1 MLTFQNKTCRRGKL
15 PRITIKWR
23 IFLAKTAKL
32 PCFTFGM
39 EFAIFA
45 LEKCILRK
53 ICKTEVP
60 RAIFRRTI
68 KQERIEMAE
77 DLNQQ
82 EPTAEEKAKFE
93 NDVLKAAE
101 DAMKMD
107 GSTGS
112 PSENKADAQ
121 AEEKVAEPSDAPAE
135 NAADAAEQ
143 PADAAAEQPAE
154 DPTAALKAAL
164 ADANDR
170 NLRLMAEFDNYR
182 RRTAKEQ
189 LELIETANGKLLEKL
204 SEVQDNFERAFA
216 SENKAQDLEAFE
228 KGMQMIY
235 NQFAKIL
242 TDAGLEQID
251 PTGAEFDPNMH
262 EALMQQPSETVPE
275 GHVVTVFQKGY
286 KLKNKILKTAK
297 VIVSSG
303 K

>member
-1 MLTFQNKTCRRGKL
+1 
-15 PRITIKWR
+15 
-23 IFLAKTAKL
+23 
-32 PCFTFGM
+32 
-39 EFAIFA
+39 
-45 LEKCILRK
+45 
-53 ICKTEVP
+53 
-60 RAIFRRTI
+60 
-68 KQERIEMAE
+68 MAE

-93 NDVLKAAE
+93 ADVLKAAE
-101 DAMKMD
+101 DAMKLD
-107 GSTGS
+107 ERRETRDE
-112 PSENKADAQ
+112 SEKN
-121 AEEKVAEPSDAPAE
+121 AEPAE
-135 NAADAAEQ
+135 NADSPAENNAAAEQ
-143 PADAAAEQPAE
+143 PADPAAE

>member
-1 MLTFQNKTCRRGKL
+1 
-15 PRITIKWR
+15 
-23 IFLAKTAKL
+23 
-32 PCFTFGM
+32 
-39 EFAIFA
+39 
-45 LEKCILRK
+45 
-53 ICKTEVP
+53 
-60 RAIFRRTI
+60 
-68 KQERIEMAE
+68 MAE

-93 NDVLKAAE
+93 ADVLKAAE
-101 DAMKMD
+101 DAMKM
-107 GSTGS
+107 
-112 PSENKADAQ
+112 EAEANKADAAQ
-121 AEEKVAEPSDAPAE
+121 STDA
-135 NAADAAEQ
+135 
-143 PADAAAEQPAE
+143 PADAADEQPAE
-154 DPTAALKAAL
+154 TAEKPAEPADAAPSAEEVLKQQL

>member
-1 MLTFQNKTCRRGKL
+1 
-15 PRITIKWR
+15 
-23 IFLAKTAKL
+23 
-32 PCFTFGM
+32 
-39 EFAIFA
+39 
-45 LEKCILRK
+45 
-53 ICKTEVP
+53 
-60 RAIFRRTI
+60 
-68 KQERIEMAE
+68 MAE
-77 DLNQQ
+77 DLNEQ

-101 DAMKMD
+101 DAMKM
-107 GSTGS
+107 
-112 PSENKADAQ
+112 EAEANKADEAQ
-121 AEEKVAEPSDAPAE
+121 AEAAADKPAE
-135 NAADAAEQ
+135 ASEQAADQAPEST
-143 PADAAAEQPAE
+143 ESAE
-154 DPTAALKAAL
+154 DVLKAEL
-164 ADANDR
+164 AAANDR

-216 SENKAQDLEAFE
+216 SENKAKDLEAFE

-275 GHVVTVFQKGY
+275 GHVATVFQKGY
-286 KLKNKILKTAK
+286 NLKNNILKTAK

>member
-1 MLTFQNKTCRRGKL
+1 
-15 PRITIKWR
+15 
-23 IFLAKTAKL
+23 
-32 PCFTFGM
+32 
-39 EFAIFA
+39 
-45 LEKCILRK
+45 
-53 ICKTEVP
+53 
-60 RAIFRRTI
+60 
-68 KQERIEMAE
+68 MAE

-93 NDVLKAAE
+93 QDVLKAAE
-101 DAMKMD
+101 DAMKLD
-107 GSTGS
+107 ERRETRDE
-112 PSENKADAQ
+112 SEKN
-121 AEEKVAEPSDAPAE
+121 AEPAE
-135 NAADAAEQ
+135 NADSPAENNAAAEQ
-143 PADAAAEQPAE
+143 PADPAAE

>member
-1 MLTFQNKTCRRGKL
+1 
-15 PRITIKWR
+15 
-23 IFLAKTAKL
+23 
-32 PCFTFGM
+32 
-39 EFAIFA
+39 
-45 LEKCILRK
+45 
-53 ICKTEVP
+53 
-60 RAIFRRTI
+60 
-68 KQERIEMAE
+68 MAE

-101 DAMKMD
+101 DAMKLD
-107 GSTGS
+107 ESRKTKDESVSDSECHPEEQCDEGSS
-112 PSENKADAQ
+112 PDA
-121 AEEKVAEPSDAPAE
+121 
-135 NAADAAEQ
+135 AAEQ

>member
-1 MLTFQNKTCRRGKL
+1 
-15 PRITIKWR
+15 
-23 IFLAKTAKL
+23 
-32 PCFTFGM
+32 
-39 EFAIFA
+39 
-45 LEKCILRK
+45 
-53 ICKTEVP
+53 
-60 RAIFRRTI
+60 
-68 KQERIEMAE
+68 MAE

-101 DAMKMD
+101 EAMKM
-107 GSTGS
+107 
-112 PSENKADAQ
+112 EAEANKAGASDQGAGDAS
-121 AEEKVAEPSDAPAE
+121 AEQPAE
-135 NAADAAEQ
+135 NADSPAENNAAAEQ
-143 PADAAAEQPAE
+143 PAEPAAEQPAE

>member
-1 MLTFQNKTCRRGKL
+1 
-15 PRITIKWR
+15 
-23 IFLAKTAKL
+23 
-32 PCFTFGM
+32 
-39 EFAIFA
+39 
-45 LEKCILRK
+45 
-53 ICKTEVP
+53 
-60 RAIFRRTI
+60 
-68 KQERIEMAE
+68 MAE

-93 NDVLKAAE
+93 QDVMKAAE
-101 DAMKMD
+101 EAMKM
-107 GSTGS
+107 
-112 PSENKADAQ
+112 EAEANKADTQ
-121 AEEKVAEPSDAPAE
+121 AD
-135 NAADAAEQ
+135 AADAAAEQ

-154 DPTAALKAAL
+154 QESTESAEDILKAEL
-164 ADANDR
+164 AAANDR
-170 NLRLMAEFDNYR
+170 NLRLMAEFDNFR
-182 RRTAKEQ
+182 RRSAKEQ

-216 SENKAQDLEAFE
+216 TENKAKDLEAFE

-251 PTGAEFDPNMH
+251 PTGAEFDPNCH

>member
-1 MLTFQNKTCRRGKL
+1 M
-15 PRITIKWR
+15 PS
-23 IFLAKTAKL
+23 
-32 PCFTFGM
+32 
-39 EFAIFA
+39 
-45 LEKCILRK
+45 ILSGNQIRQFK
-53 ICKTEVP
+53 
-60 RAIFRRTI
+60 
-68 KQERIEMAE
+68 MAE
-77 DLNQQ
+77 DKNEQ

-93 NDVLKAAE
+93 QDVLKAAE
-101 DAMKMD
+101 DAMKLD
-107 GSTGS
+107 ERRETRDESD
-112 PSENKADAQ
+112 SEKN
-121 AEEKVAEPSDAPAE
+121 SAE
-135 NAADAAEQ
+135 NSSEEAAADQ
-143 PADAAAEQPAE
+143 PADQAPESTESADASTSSATEV
-154 DPTAALKAAL
+154 LKAEL
-164 ADANDR
+164 AAANDR
-170 NLRLMAEFDNYR
+170 NLRLMAEFDNFR
-182 RRTAKEQ
+182 RRSAKEQ

-216 SENKAQDLEAFE
+216 SENKAKDLEAFE

-251 PTGAEFDPNMH
+251 PTGAEFDPNCH

>member
-1 MLTFQNKTCRRGKL
+1 
-15 PRITIKWR
+15 
-23 IFLAKTAKL
+23 
-32 PCFTFGM
+32 
-39 EFAIFA
+39 
-45 LEKCILRK
+45 
-53 ICKTEVP
+53 
-60 RAIFRRTI
+60 
-68 KQERIEMAE
+68 MAE

-93 NDVLKAAE
+93 ADVLKAAE
-101 DAMKMD
+101 DAMKLD
-107 GSTGS
+107 ENLETKDESGS
-112 PSENKADAQ
+112 D
-121 AEEKVAEPSDAPAE
+121 EKSSDSSADAPA
-135 NAADAAEQ
+135 DTSAEQ
-143 PADAAAEQPAE
+143 LAESAAE
-154 DPTAALKAAL
+154 DPTAALKTAL

-170 NLRLMAEFDNYR
+170 NLRLMAEFDNFR
-182 RRTAKEQ
+182 RRSAKEQ
-189 LELIETANGKLLEKL
+189 LDIIETANGKLLEKL

-216 SENKAQDLEAFE
+216 SENKAKDLEAFE

-242 TDAGLEQID
+242 SDAGLEQID

-262 EALMQQPSETVPE
+262 EALMQQPSETIPE

>member
-1 MLTFQNKTCRRGKL
+1 
-15 PRITIKWR
+15 
-23 IFLAKTAKL
+23 
-32 PCFTFGM
+32 
-39 EFAIFA
+39 
-45 LEKCILRK
+45 
-53 ICKTEVP
+53 
-60 RAIFRRTI
+60 
-68 KQERIEMAE
+68 MAE
-77 DLNQQ
+77 EQ
-82 EPTAEEKAKFE
+82 EKNPQESQANEDILKQAEEIAGVKPEEAPAKETTSEEAPKAEAAEEKAEEAKPLDPK
-93 NDVLKAAE
+93 DVEIQKL
-101 DAMKMD
+101 
-107 GSTGS
+107 
-112 PSENKADAQ
+112 Q
-121 AEEKVAEPSDAPAE
+121 AE
-135 NAADAAEQ
+135 NAALKEQAGAAT
-143 PADAAAEQPAE
+143 D
-154 DPTAALKAAL
+154 KFV
-164 ADANDR
+164 
-170 NLRLMAEFDNYR
+170 RLMAEFDNFR

>member
-1 MLTFQNKTCRRGKL
+1 
-15 PRITIKWR
+15 
-23 IFLAKTAKL
+23 
-32 PCFTFGM
+32 
-39 EFAIFA
+39 
-45 LEKCILRK
+45 
-53 ICKTEVP
+53 
-60 RAIFRRTI
+60 
-68 KQERIEMAE
+68 MAE
-77 DLNQQ
+77 DLNEQ

-93 NDVLKAAE
+93 QDVLKAAE
-101 DAMKMD
+101 DAMKLD
-107 GSTGS
+107 ERRETRDESISSSECHPEEQSDEGSS
-112 PSENKADAQ
+112 P
-121 AEEKVAEPSDAPAE
+121 DAPA
-135 NAADAAEQ
+135 DASAEQ
-143 PADAAAEQPAE
+143 PADAASEQPADASASSATE
-154 DPTAALKAAL
+154 TAALKAAL

-297 VIVSSG
+297 VVVSSG

>member
-1 MLTFQNKTCRRGKL
+1 
-15 PRITIKWR
+15 
-23 IFLAKTAKL
+23 
-32 PCFTFGM
+32 
-39 EFAIFA
+39 
-45 LEKCILRK
+45 
-53 ICKTEVP
+53 
-60 RAIFRRTI
+60 
-68 KQERIEMAE
+68 MAE

-93 NDVLKAAE
+93 ADVLKAAE
-101 DAMKMD
+101 EAMKM
-107 GSTGS
+107 
-112 PSENKADAQ
+112 EAEANKAGASDQGAGDAQ
-121 AEEKVAEPSDAPAE
+121 EQPAENADSPAE
-135 NAADAAEQ
+135 NAAD
-143 PADAAAEQPAE
+143 AAEQPAE

>member
-1 MLTFQNKTCRRGKL
+1 
-15 PRITIKWR
+15 
-23 IFLAKTAKL
+23 
-32 PCFTFGM
+32 
-39 EFAIFA
+39 
-45 LEKCILRK
+45 
-53 ICKTEVP
+53 
-60 RAIFRRTI
+60 
-68 KQERIEMAE
+68 MAE

-101 DAMKMD
+101 DAMKLD
-107 GSTGS
+107 ERRETSDES
-112 PSENKADAQ
+112 DSEKN
-121 AEEKVAEPSDAPAE
+121 SAE
-135 NAADAAEQ
+135 NSSEEAAADQ
-143 PADAAAEQPAE
+143 PADQAPESTESAE
-154 DPTAALKAAL
+154 DVLKAEL
-164 ADANDR
+164 AAANDR

>member
-1 MLTFQNKTCRRGKL
+1 
-15 PRITIKWR
+15 
-23 IFLAKTAKL
+23 
-32 PCFTFGM
+32 
-39 EFAIFA
+39 
-45 LEKCILRK
+45 
-53 ICKTEVP
+53 
-60 RAIFRRTI
+60 
-68 KQERIEMAE
+68 MAE
-77 DLNQQ
+77 DLNQ

-93 NDVLKAAE
+93 QDVLKAAE
-101 DAMKMD
+101 EAMKMD
-107 GSTGS
+107 A
-112 PSENKADAQ
+112 EANKADAAERHCEEQ
-121 AEEKVAEPSDAPAE
+121 GDEAIQKEASTESAEKPAEPAAEAAPSAEEV
-135 NAADAAEQ
+135 
-143 PADAAAEQPAE
+143 
-154 DPTAALKAAL
+154 LKQQL

-170 NLRLMAEFDNYR
+170 NLRLMAEFDNFR
-182 RRTAKEQ
+182 RRSAKEQ

-216 SENKAQDLEAFE
+216 SENKAKDLEAFE

-251 PTGAEFDPNMH
+251 PTGAEFDPNCH
-262 EALMQQPSETVPE
+262 EALMQQPSETIPE

>member
-1 MLTFQNKTCRRGKL
+1 
-15 PRITIKWR
+15 
-23 IFLAKTAKL
+23 
-32 PCFTFGM
+32 
-39 EFAIFA
+39 
-45 LEKCILRK
+45 
-53 ICKTEVP
+53 
-60 RAIFRRTI
+60 
-68 KQERIEMAE
+68 MAE
-77 DLNQQ
+77 DLNEQ

-101 DAMKMD
+101 DAMKM
-107 GSTGS
+107 
-112 PSENKADAQ
+112 E
-121 AEEKVAEPSDAPAE
+121 AEAN
-135 NAADAAEQ
+135 NAADQAAGEAQDEAAADKPAEATDTSAAEQ
-143 PADAAAEQPAE
+143 PADAAVEQPAE

>member
-1 MLTFQNKTCRRGKL
+1 
-15 PRITIKWR
+15 
-23 IFLAKTAKL
+23 
-32 PCFTFGM
+32 
-39 EFAIFA
+39 
-45 LEKCILRK
+45 
-53 ICKTEVP
+53 
-60 RAIFRRTI
+60 
-68 KQERIEMAE
+68 MAE

-101 DAMKMD
+101 EAMKM
-107 GSTGS
+107 
-112 PSENKADAQ
+112 EAEANKAADQAAGEAQ
-121 AEEKVAEPSDAPAE
+121 DEATADKPAE
-135 NAADAAEQ
+135 ASAEQ
-143 PADAAAEQPAE
+143 PADAAAP
-154 DPTAALKAAL
+154 DPTEVLKQQL
-164 ADANDR
+164 AEANDR

>member
-1 MLTFQNKTCRRGKL
+1 
-15 PRITIKWR
+15 
-23 IFLAKTAKL
+23 
-32 PCFTFGM
+32 
-39 EFAIFA
+39 
-45 LEKCILRK
+45 
-53 ICKTEVP
+53 
-60 RAIFRRTI
+60 
-68 KQERIEMAE
+68 MAE

-112 PSENKADAQ
+112 PTENKAGAQ

-143 PADAAAEQPAE
+143 PAEPAADASTSSATE
-154 DPTAALKAAL
+154 TAALKAAL

>member
-1 MLTFQNKTCRRGKL
+1 
-15 PRITIKWR
+15 
-23 IFLAKTAKL
+23 
-32 PCFTFGM
+32 
-39 EFAIFA
+39 
-45 LEKCILRK
+45 
-53 ICKTEVP
+53 
-60 RAIFRRTI
+60 
-68 KQERIEMAE
+68 MAE
-77 DLNQQ
+77 DLNEQ

-93 NDVLKAAE
+93 QDVLKAAE
-101 DAMKMD
+101 DAMKLD
-107 GSTGS
+107 ESVSGSECHPEEQSDEGS
-112 PSENKADAQ
+112 SP
-121 AEEKVAEPSDAPAE
+121 DAPA
-135 NAADAAEQ
+135 DASAEQ
-143 PADAAAEQPAE
+143 PADAASEQPAE
-154 DPTAALKAAL
+154 AAAEVDPTEALKQQL

-189 LELIETANGKLLEKL
+189 LELIETAHGKLLEKL

>member
-1 MLTFQNKTCRRGKL
+1 
-15 PRITIKWR
+15 
-23 IFLAKTAKL
+23 
-32 PCFTFGM
+32 
-39 EFAIFA
+39 
-45 LEKCILRK
+45 
-53 ICKTEVP
+53 
-60 RAIFRRTI
+60 
-68 KQERIEMAE
+68 MAE

-93 NDVLKAAE
+93 QDVMKAAE
-101 DAMKMD
+101 EAMKM
-107 GSTGS
+107 
-112 PSENKADAQ
+112 EAEANKADAAGADAQ
-121 AEEKVAEPSDAPAE
+121 AD
-135 NAADAAEQ
+135 AADAAAEQ
-143 PADAAAEQPAE
+143 PADAAAEKPAE
-154 DPTAALKAAL
+154 QESTESAEDVLKAEL
-164 ADANDR
+164 AAANDR
-170 NLRLMAEFDNYR
+170 NLRLMAEFDNFR
-182 RRTAKEQ
+182 RRSAKEQ

-216 SENKAQDLEAFE
+216 SENKAKDLEAFE

-251 PTGAEFDPNMH
+251 PTGAEFDPNCH
-262 EALMQQPSETVPE
+262 EALMQQPSETIPE

>member
-1 MLTFQNKTCRRGKL
+1 
-15 PRITIKWR
+15 
-23 IFLAKTAKL
+23 
-32 PCFTFGM
+32 
-39 EFAIFA
+39 
-45 LEKCILRK
+45 
-53 ICKTEVP
+53 
-60 RAIFRRTI
+60 
-68 KQERIEMAE
+68 MAE

-93 NDVLKAAE
+93 ADVLKAAE
-101 DAMKMD
+101 DAMKLD
-107 GSTGS
+107 ENLETEDESGS
-112 PSENKADAQ
+112 D
-121 AEEKVAEPSDAPAE
+121 EKSSDNSADAPADASAE
-135 NAADAAEQ
+135 QPTESAADASASSATE
-143 PADAAAEQPAE
+143 
-154 DPTAALKAAL
+154 TAALKAAL

-170 NLRLMAEFDNYR
+170 NLRLMAEFDNFR
-182 RRTAKEQ
+182 RRSAKEQ
-189 LELIETANGKLLEKL
+189 LDIIETANGKLLEKL

-216 SENKAQDLEAFE
+216 SENKAKDLEAFE

-242 TDAGLEQID
+242 SDAGLEQID

-262 EALMQQPSETVPE
+262 EALMQQPSETIPE

>member
-1 MLTFQNKTCRRGKL
+1 
-15 PRITIKWR
+15 
-23 IFLAKTAKL
+23 
-32 PCFTFGM
+32 
-39 EFAIFA
+39 
-45 LEKCILRK
+45 
-53 ICKTEVP
+53 
-60 RAIFRRTI
+60 
-68 KQERIEMAE
+68 MAE
-77 DLNQQ
+77 DLNQ

-93 NDVLKAAE
+93 QDVLKAAE
-101 DAMKMD
+101 EAMKM
-107 GSTGS
+107 
-112 PSENKADAQ
+112 EAEANKADAAQ
-121 AEEKVAEPSDAPAE
+121 ADANATDSECHPEQSASDAE
-135 NAADAAEQ
+135 KSSAEQ
-143 PADAAAEQPAE
+143 ATESAE
-154 DPTAALKAAL
+154 DVLKAEL
-164 ADANDR
+164 AAANDR

>member
-1 MLTFQNKTCRRGKL
+1 
-15 PRITIKWR
+15 
-23 IFLAKTAKL
+23 
-32 PCFTFGM
+32 
-39 EFAIFA
+39 
-45 LEKCILRK
+45 
-53 ICKTEVP
+53 
-60 RAIFRRTI
+60 
-68 KQERIEMAE
+68 MAE

-93 NDVLKAAE
+93 ADVLKAAE
-101 DAMKMD
+101 DAMKLD
-107 GSTGS
+107 ENLETKDESGSDEKS
-112 PSENKADAQ
+112 SDSSADASADTS
-121 AEEKVAEPSDAPAE
+121 AEQLAES
-135 NAADAAEQ
+135 AADASASSATE
-143 PADAAAEQPAE
+143 
-154 DPTAALKAAL
+154 TAALKTAL

-170 NLRLMAEFDNYR
+170 NLRLMAEFDNFR
-182 RRTAKEQ
+182 RRSAKEQ
-189 LELIETANGKLLEKL
+189 LDIIETANGKLLEKL

-216 SENKAQDLEAFE
+216 SENKAKDLEAFE

-242 TDAGLEQID
+242 SDAGLEQID

-262 EALMQQPSETVPE
+262 EALMQQPSETIPE